1 MKLTL
6 EFDLPAEK
14 VEASAAS
21 QAMDLVSTLN
31 AIDER
36 ARTCLK
42 FESVSPIEALAEIR
56 SIVGE
61 MLGRI
66 E

>member
-21 QAMDLVSTLN
+21 QAMDLVCTLN
-31 AIDER
+31 EIDER
-36 ARTCLK
+36 ARACLK
-42 FESVSPIEALAEIR
+42 YESGDPRDALADIR
-56 SIVGE
+56 SIVAD